1 MSDPLVQLLSVLI
14 VGVVLLLAGIA
25 LIVLAR
31 RSRDGR
37 VPRNQLAGVRTGL
50 TLSSDT
56 AWYPAQRAAAPATE
70 VGAWGSVAGGVLVVV
85 IGMLPIASNA
95 ITTAIVLAAAVWML
109 AWVIAGAARGQR
121 AAREAVL
128 AEEASGDATGR

>member
-1 MSDPLVQLLSVLI
+1 MADFLSALSVA
-14 VGVVLLLAGIA
+14 VVLLLAGVA

-56 AWYPAQRAAAPATE
+56 AWYAAQRAAAPATE
-70 VGAWGSVAGGVLVVV
+70 VGAWGSIVGGVLVLAVGILPMTLPVV
-85 IGMLPIASNA
+85 TP
-95 ITTAIVLAAAVWML
+95 AIVLATAAWL
-109 AWVIAGAARGQR
+109 LGWVIGGAARGQR
-121 AAREAVL
+121 AAREAMD
-128 AEEASGDATGR
+128 AESSSGGASGR